1 MEEKIA
7 YNDIDKVTIQI
18 DSKKSEV
25 KNIPLVRI
33 FEDDNEDINDI
44 YSNINNK
51 INFYGNS
58 NIAIA
63 FKGPENPTYKEIR
76 FISDQIIKAFKLT
89 DNPIIVVLESNFSKT
104 LGEFMR
110 NKLRDKRIVICI
122 DRKNI
127 LHGTCRAGDEIVKI
141 VKDIPSCS

>member
-7 YNDIDKVTIQI
+7 YKDIDKVTIQI
-18 DSKKSEV
+18 GSNKSEV
-25 KNIPLVRI
+25 KNIPIVRI
-33 FEDDNEDINDI
+33 FEDDKENIKDI
-44 YSNINNK
+44 YNNINNK

-63 FKGPENPTYKEIR
+63 FRGPENPTYKEVK

-89 DNPIIVVLESNFSKT
+89 DNPIIVVLENSFSKT
-104 LGEFMR
+104 LGDFMR
-110 NKLRDKRIVICI
+110 NRLRDKRTVICI

-127 LHGTCRAGDEIVKI
+127 LYGTCGAGDEIVKI
-141 VKDIPSCS
+141 VKDISSCN

>member
-1 MEEKIA
+1 MEDKIA
-7 YNDIDKVTIQI
+7 YKAIDKVTIQI
-18 DSKKSEV
+18 SSSESEV
-25 KNIPLVRI
+25 KNIPIVRI
-33 FEDDNEDINDI
+33 FEDDNENIKDI
-44 YSNINNK
+44 YNNINNK

-63 FKGPENPTYKEIR
+63 FKGPENPTYKEVK

-89 DNPIIVVLESNFSKT
+89 DNPIIVVLENNFSKT

-110 NKLRDKRIVICI
+110 SRLRDKRTVICI

-127 LHGTCRAGDEIVKI
+127 LHGTFRAEDEIVR
-141 VKDIPSCS
+141 DISSYN